1 VILYQHDLKGR
12 VRCCAHGVLKS
23 KARADQKA

>member
-1 VILYQHDLKGR
+1 VILHQHDLQGR
-12 VRCCAHGVLKS
+12 VRCAHGVLKS